1 MDSINKYKYIKMK
14 TFKITIPKDL
24 RLGQVLFN
32 FLSWIQTYE
41 NVPLEGSMA
50 DPFYLSDD
58 RMIELWH
65 RYLHH
70 IHAYDRKQKQE
81 EE

>member
-1 MDSINKYKYIKMK
+1 MK
-14 TFKITIPKDL
+14 SFNITIPKDM

-32 FLSWIQTYE
+32 FLSYLRQFE
-41 NVPLEGSMA
+41 NIAQEEDSKMA
-50 DPFYLSDD
+50 DPFYISDD

>member
-1 MDSINKYKYIKMK
+1 MVKNSNMK
-14 TFKITIPKDL
+14 TFQITIPKEL

-32 FLSWIQTYE
+32 FLSWMRTYE
-41 NVPLEGSMA
+41 NIAQDENARMA

-65 RYLHH
+65 KYLQF